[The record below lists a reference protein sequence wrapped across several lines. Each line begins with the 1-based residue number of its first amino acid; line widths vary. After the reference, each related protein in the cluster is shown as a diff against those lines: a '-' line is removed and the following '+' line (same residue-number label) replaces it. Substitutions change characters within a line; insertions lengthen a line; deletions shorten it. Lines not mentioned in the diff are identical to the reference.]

1 MQRHTASAQQQA
13 NGNKTN
19 GSRKTGGKPALLS
32 MAAWVVLA
40 ILFLA
45 AIVLDAFFSDSGILR
60 VWQLEREYKTLNE
73 EINRIEAE
81 NQALQEQI
89 DFLKANPDAVEDVAR
104 EELNLAL
111 PGEDVYL
118 FSREPTMV
126 DVKSVQEDSHTE
138 IEEPAQQ

>member
-1 MQRHTASAQQQA
+1 MEAQQKA
-13 NGNKTN
+13 GNITN
-19 GSRKTGGKPALLS
+19 GTRKSGGRPALLS
-32 MAAWVVLA
+32 MAAWIVLA

-45 AIVLDAFFSDSGILR
+45 AIILDAFFSDSGILR
-60 VWQLEREYKTLNE
+60 VWQLEREYKALNE

-89 DFLKANPDAVEDVAR
+89 DILRVNPDAVEDVAR

-118 FSREPTMV
+118 FSREPAMV
-126 DVKSVQEDSHTE
+126 DVKSVQENIQTESVDS
-138 IEEPAQQ
+138 AQQ